1 MRKTT
6 RKDIENVLFRAA
18 DTFRDKIDAANY
30 KDYVL
35 SMLFI
40 KYLTDVYKEKVADL
54 RSKYDRE
61 ERFQRALSNL
71 PFKLNEEQTFDYLY
85 ENRSNS
91 DIGQIINAALRSI
104 EDANFQLDGI
114 FRSIDFNSEANLGNP
129 RIKMTTLKSLLDDFS
144 QLDLR
149 PSMIDVEDGQ
159 VPADVLGDAF
169 EYMIGEFASRA
180 GNKAGS
186 FFTPIMVSELIARI
200 VEPKPR
206 ESIYDPT
213 AGSCS
218 LLIRAAKYAGVDT
231 VSIYGQEINGSS
243 WSMGKMNMFI
253 HEIMD
258 AKIQRGDTLSEPA
271 FLDDDGNLMQFNI
284 VVANMPFSKD
294 KWSDGFNFGGEDVG
308 SEKLTKKQK
317 KFKMEA
323 SLDKFHRFDWGIP
336 PADKGDWAFLQH
348 MIHSLQP
355 YGRMVAVVPHGVL
368 FRGNSEE
375 KIRKHAIEYNLID
388 AVIGLPENMFYGT
401 NIPAC
406 LLVIKKN
413 RPNTDI
419 LFIDASS
426 EEYYTKAKNQ
436 NKLSEENINKI
447 VSAYKN
453 RQSIEKFAYVASIE
467 EIKDN
472 DYNLNI
478 SRYVDIFEPEEVIDI
493 VEVTSKIKDI
503 KAQLKQ
509 AEEEMEY
516 YLKELGL

>member
-169 EYMIGEFASRA
+169 EYMIG
-180 GNKAGS
+180 
-186 FFTPIMVSELIARI
+186 V
-200 VEPKPR
+200 
-206 ESIYDPT
+206 
-213 AGSCS
+213 
-218 LLIRAAKYAGVDT
+218 
-231 VSIYGQEINGSS
+231 
-243 WSMGKMNMFI
+243 
-253 HEIMD
+253 
-258 AKIQRGDTLSEPA
+258 
-271 FLDDDGNLMQFNI
+271 
-284 VVANMPFSKD
+284 
-294 KWSDGFNFGGEDVG
+294 
-308 SEKLTKKQK
+308 
-317 KFKMEA
+317 
-323 SLDKFHRFDWGIP
+323 
-336 PADKGDWAFLQH
+336 
-348 MIHSLQP
+348 
-355 YGRMVAVVPHGVL
+355 
-368 FRGNSEE
+368 
-375 KIRKHAIEYNLID
+375 
-388 AVIGLPENMFYGT
+388 
-401 NIPAC
+401 
-406 LLVIKKN
+406 
-413 RPNTDI
+413 
-419 LFIDASS
+419 
-426 EEYYTKAKNQ
+426 
-436 NKLSEENINKI
+436 
-447 VSAYKN
+447 
-453 RQSIEKFAYVASIE
+453 
-467 EIKDN
+467 
-472 DYNLNI
+472 
-478 SRYVDIFEPEEVIDI
+478 
-493 VEVTSKIKDI
+493 
-503 KAQLKQ
+503 
-509 AEEEMEY
+509 
-516 YLKELGL
+516 